1 MAEPST
7 VTISCPQCASPFS
20 FREGD
25 RNARCPSC
33 GTSLAVTGEAG
44 IPRFWVE
51 DRIDLAQARANAR
64 RAVAAAGGDPRVVER
79 LRFEGGEL
87 CVLPFWRLRGHAAG
101 WLWTE
106 RETVIR
112 EEVYDENG
120 MKSVREVRGPNESA
134 TESVMVAV
142 DYSSPACDVS
152 RFGLRGI
159 AVAAAVLPLQGMD
172 FAQVSRRGTV
182 FDPVKG
188 ADEVR
193 REATAQAR
201 TRGEGKGVLRS
212 AGRLSLCGER
222 LALISYPVWS
232 LTFARGDRL
241 YPVTIDGVNGRVLA
255 GRLPAAARLTL
266 LRPLLTVTLLVFA
279 FTVHHLLGAAG
290 AMGFLGWLAANG
302 GLSPGRLAAWFFALV
317 ERGGEV
323 DLG

>member
-1 MAEPST
+1 MADQST

-25 RNARCPSC
+25 RNAPCPAC
-33 GTSLAVTGEAG
+33 GTSLAVSGEAG
-44 IPRFWVE
+44 IPRFWIE
-51 DRIDLAQARANAR
+51 ERIDLAQARANAR

-79 LRFEGGEL
+79 LRFEGAEL
-87 CVLPFWRLRGHAAG
+87 CFLPFWRLRGHAAG

-106 RETVIR
+106 RETVVR
-112 EEVYDENG
+112 QEEYDENG
-120 MKSVREVRGPNESA
+120 MKTVREVRGPNKSA

-172 FAQVSRRGTV
+172 FALVSRRGTV
-182 FDPVKG
+182 FDPVKNP
-188 ADEVR
+188 DEVR
-193 REATAQAR
+193 REAVAQAR
-201 TRGEGKGVLRS
+201 ARGGGKGVLRS

-232 LTFARGDRL
+232 LSFARGERL
-241 YPVTIDGVNGRVLA
+241 YPVTIDGVNGRVLTA
-255 GRLPAAARLTL
+255 RLPATARLTL

-279 FTVHHLLGAAG
+279 FTVHHLLGVASAL
-290 AMGFLGWLAANG
+290 GFLGWLAANG
-302 GLSPGRLAAWFFALV
+302 GLSPERLAAWFFTLV
-317 ERGGEV
+317 ERQGEV
-323 DLG
+323 ELG

>member
-1 MAEPST
+1 MAEQQT
-7 VTISCPQCASPFS
+7 VTISCPQCGSPFS

-33 GTSLAVTGEAG
+33 GTPLAISGEAG
-44 IPRFWVE
+44 IPRFWIEERV
-51 DRIDLAQARANAR
+51 DLAQARANAR

-87 CVLPFWRLRGHAAG
+87 CFLPFWRLRGHAAG
-101 WLWTE
+101 WLWSE
-106 RETVIR
+106 RETVVR
-112 EEVYDENG
+112 EEEYDENG
-120 MKSVREVRGPNESA
+120 MRRVREVRGPNECT

-172 FAQVSRRGTV
+172 FALVSRRGTV
-182 FDPVKG
+182 FDPVKTP
-188 ADEVR
+188 DEVR
-193 REATAQAR
+193 REAVAQAR
-201 TRGEGKGVLRS
+201 SRGGGKGVLRS

-222 LALISYPVWS
+222 LSLISYPVWS
-232 LTFARGDRL
+232 LSFARGERL
-241 YPVTIDGVNGRVLA
+241 YHVTIDGVNGRVLA
-255 GRLPAAARLTL
+255 GRLPGASRLTL

-279 FTVHHLLGAAG
+279 FTVHHLAGAA
-290 AMGFLGWLAANG
+290 AAVGFLGWLGANG

-317 ERGGEV
+317 ERQGEV
-323 DLG
+323 ELG

>member
-1 MAEPST
+1 MGEQQT

-25 RNARCPSC
+25 RNAPCPSC
-33 GTSLAVTGEAG
+33 ATLLTVSGEAG
-44 IPRFWVE
+44 IPRFLVE
-51 DRIDLAQARANAR
+51 ERIDLAQARAGAR

-87 CVLPFWRLRGHAAG
+87 CFLPFWRLRGHAAG
-101 WLWTE
+101 WRWTE
-106 RETVIR
+106 RETVVR

-120 MKSVREVRGPNESA
+120 MKTVREVRGPSECA
-134 TESVMVAV
+134 TESVMVSV

-159 AVAAAVLPLQGMD
+159 AVASAVLPLKGMD

-193 REATAQAR
+193 REAVAQAR
-201 TRGEGKGVLRS
+201 ARGGGKGVLRS

-232 LTFARGDRL
+232 LTFSRGERL
-241 YPVTIDGVNGRVLA
+241 YPVTMDGVNGRVLS
-255 GRLPAAARLTL
+255 GRLPAATRIAL
-266 LRPLLTVTLLVFA
+266 LRPLLTVTLLVFV
-279 FTVHHLLGAAG
+279 FTIHLLFGCLATA
-290 AMGFLGWLAANG
+290 GFLGWLAANG
-302 GLSPGRLAAWFFALV
+302 GLSAERVAAWFFALV
-317 ERGGEV
+317 ERNGEV

>member
-1 MAEPST
+1 MAEQQT

-25 RNARCPSC
+25 RNAPCPSC
-33 GTSLAVTGEAG
+33 GTSLAVSGEAG
-44 IPRFWVE
+44 ISRFWIE
-51 DRIDLAQARANAR
+51 ERIDLAQARTNAR

-87 CVLPFWRLRGHAAG
+87 CFLPFWRLRGHAAG

-106 RETVIR
+106 RETVVR

-120 MKSVREVRGPNESA
+120 MKTVREVRGPNERA

-159 AVAAAVLPLQGMD
+159 AVASAVLPLQGMD
-172 FAQVSRRGTV
+172 FALVSQRGTV

-188 ADEVR
+188 PDEVR
-193 REATAQAR
+193 REAVAQAR
-201 TRGEGKGVLRS
+201 ARGGGKGVLRS
-212 AGRLSLCGER
+212 TGRLSLCGER

-232 LTFARGDRL
+232 LTFARGERL

-255 GRLPAAARLTL
+255 GQLPGAARLTL

-279 FTVHHLLGAAG
+279 FTVHHLLGVAG
-290 AMGFLGWLAANG
+290 AVGFLGWLAANG
-302 GLSPGRLAAWFFALV
+302 GLSTERLAAWFLALV
-317 ERGGEV
+317 ERRGEV